1 MLTEALVQ
9 RVFEEC
15 QTYEGEM
22 DFKSFLDFVL
32 AIQNRSSR
40 PAQLYLFRIL
50 DLNKQGH
57 IGQFEIHYFFRHI
70 RDLLIHHGHQVRISH
85 THNTHTT
92 HTHTHNTHTH
102 THSQHTHNT
111 HTTHTQHTNTHTHT
125 HTHTRAR
132 TAAGARGCVRRD
144 FRHGQAQKWRE
155 NHL

>member
-1 MLTEALVQ
+1 MLSPNELLQYGGAMLTEALVQ

-57 IGQFEIHYFFRHI
+57 IGQFEIHFFFRHV
-70 RDLLIHHGHQVRISH
+70 RDLLIQHGHQVRISH
-85 THNTHTT
+85 TRTHTK
-92 HTHTHNTHTH
+92 
-102 THSQHTHNT
+102 
-111 HTTHTQHTNTHTHT
+111 HTQHTHTKHT
-125 HTHTRAR
+125 
-132 TAAGARGCVRRD
+132 
-144 FRHGQAQKWRE
+144 
-155 NHL
+155 

>member
-1 MLTEALVQ
+1 MLSPNELLQYGGAMLTEALVQ

-50 DLNKQGH
+50 DLNKQGY

-70 RDLLIHHGHQVRISH
+70 RDLLIQQVPVKTYQPPVLEDVCDEIFDMVKPKNGGRITFDDLANSGVAE
-85 THNTHTT
+85 TVDALVDDLKK
-92 HTHTHNTHTH
+92 
-102 THSQHTHNT
+102 S
-111 HTTHTQHTNTHTHT
+111 
-125 HTHTRAR
+125 
-132 TAAGARGCVRRD
+132 
-144 FRHGQAQKWRE
+144 
-155 NHL
+155 